1 MADVALGLALLA
13 VGGASLFVGY
23 MGWRAV
29 RENPRLFGPPL
40 RENVRELRRTRRGTA
55 WLVFLA
61 LSVAVGAVVG
71 VLLFIEVQEGKE
83 RHFEKRE
90 QR

>member
-1 MADVALGLALLA
+1 VVLGLALLA

-23 MGWRAV
+23 RGWRTV
-29 RENPRLFGPPL
+29 QQTPRLLGAPL
-40 RENVRELRRTRRGTA
+40 RENIRELRRTRRGTV
-55 WLVFLA
+55 WLVFLGLA
-61 LSVAVGAVVG
+61 AAVGAAGG
-71 VLLFIEVQEGKE
+71 VLLAIEVQEGKD